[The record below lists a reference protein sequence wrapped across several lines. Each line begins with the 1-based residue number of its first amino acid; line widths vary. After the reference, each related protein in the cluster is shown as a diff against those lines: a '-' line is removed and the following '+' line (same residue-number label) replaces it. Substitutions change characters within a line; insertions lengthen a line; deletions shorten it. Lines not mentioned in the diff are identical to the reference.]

1 MPILEKYTKQ
11 PADVQDYDVD
21 YNTLYLNE
29 LGDTAPGPTGLTVIA
44 EAGITVASSSLTAGI
59 AKAWLSGG
67 THGTT
72 YKVTFTV
79 VTTGGRTK
87 QAEISVKVKEV

>member
-1 MPILEKYTKQ
+1 MGLDKYTKQ

-21 YNTLYLNE
+21 YASLYLDE
-29 LGDTAPGPTGLTVIA
+29 LGDTAPGPTGLTVTA
-44 EAGITVASSSLTAGI
+44 DTGITVNSYALSNGI

-79 VTTGGRTK
+79 VTAGGRTK
-87 QAEISVKVKEV
+87 QHEIAVKVKET